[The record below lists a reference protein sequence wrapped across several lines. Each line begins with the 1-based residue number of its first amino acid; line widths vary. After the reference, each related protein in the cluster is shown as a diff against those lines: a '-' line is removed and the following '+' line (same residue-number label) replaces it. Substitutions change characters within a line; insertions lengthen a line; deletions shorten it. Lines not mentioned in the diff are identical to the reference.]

1 MIEIKNL
8 TKVYKLSSKM
18 KKELKTNDDKKIA
31 VNNLSLSIKDGEV
44 FGLLGTNGAGK
55 TTTLRII
62 ATLLKPTEGSVEV
75 SGFDTVIEGDKV
87 RKEIGFLTSE
97 IKLDPNFS
105 PDYLYDFFRE
115 LRSIPKDVATNQKEK
130 LFKYFDIENF
140 KDKKVEELSTGMNQK
155 AAIAISLMHNP
166 NIVIFDEPTSGLD
179 IVTARSVLD
188 YIKLLK
194 EQNKTVIMSTHNMS
208 EAEKVCDRIGI
219 IIDGKLVFVGTLSEV
234 KEKTKTKDLEEAF
247 LPYILKIKESYNAAF
262 NNTKKKNYPEFFQ
275 IEKWFLEFL

>member
-105 PDYLYDFFRE
+105 PDYLYDF
-115 LRSIPKDVATNQKEK
+115 
-130 LFKYFDIENF
+130 
-140 KDKKVEELSTGMNQK
+140 
-155 AAIAISLMHNP
+155 
-166 NIVIFDEPTSGLD
+166 
-179 IVTARSVLD
+179 
-188 YIKLLK
+188 
-194 EQNKTVIMSTHNMS
+194 
-208 EAEKVCDRIGI
+208 
-219 IIDGKLVFVGTLSEV
+219 
-234 KEKTKTKDLEEAF
+234 
-247 LPYILKIKESYNAAF
+247 
-262 NNTKKKNYPEFFQ
+262 
-275 IEKWFLEFL
+275 